1 MPLSVPDIKTRYQ
14 AQIAPGDD
22 TEFYRILSE
31 ADDRLLEM
39 SKGYWTREKVEMTV
53 VDGIVQLPEEYS
65 AIVAC
70 RLDDA
75 PRGIRW
81 EESEYYEQG
90 VGELPIEGCRHRIV
104 DQGLIEGVRTYKV
117 TGDNVEKVYALCRLA
132 ITPFYVDGSDE
143 SPTEIRCPSLPAIKM
158 MMLSIVYE
166 EANSLEKAMDY
177 EMAARKKLKEHE
189 DSYRG
194 IAKEIFNP
202 TQYMRTPRR
211 SRVNFP

>member
-1 MPLSVPDIKTRYQ
+1 MPLSIPDVKLRYQ
-14 AQIAPGDD
+14 AQVAPGDD
-22 TEFYRILSE
+22 DEFYRILSE
-31 ADDRLLEM
+31 ADERLLEM

-53 VDGIVQLPEEYS
+53 VNNIVELPELYS
-65 AIVAC
+65 AIVGC
-70 RLDDA
+70 RLDDV
-75 PRGIRW
+75 PMGVRW

-90 VGELPIEGCRHRIV
+90 VGELPIEGCRNRIV

-117 TGDNVEKVYALCRLA
+117 TGEDIETVFALCRFA
-132 ITPFYVDGSDE
+132 PNSFHVTGSDDPPE
-143 SPTEIRCPSLPAIKM
+143 QIFCPSMAAIKL

-166 EANSLEKAMDY
+166 EANNLEKAMDY
-177 EMAARKKLKEHE
+177 EMASRKKLKEHD

-211 SRVNFP
+211 GRTNFP

>member
-31 ADDRLLEM
+31 ADDRLLEL

-53 VDGIVQLPEEYS
+53 VDGIVELPEEYS

-70 RLDDA
+70 RIDDL

-81 EESEYYEQG
+81 EESEYYEKG

-104 DQGLIEGVRTYKV
+104 DQGLIDGVRTYKV
-117 TGDNVEKVYALCRLA
+117 TGENVEKVYALCRLA
-132 ITPFYVDGSDE
+132 ITPFYVEGSDE
-143 SPTEIRCPSLPAIKM
+143 PPTEIRCPSLPAIKM

-202 TQYMRTPRR
+202 TQYMRTPWRGR
-211 SRVNFP
+211 TNFP